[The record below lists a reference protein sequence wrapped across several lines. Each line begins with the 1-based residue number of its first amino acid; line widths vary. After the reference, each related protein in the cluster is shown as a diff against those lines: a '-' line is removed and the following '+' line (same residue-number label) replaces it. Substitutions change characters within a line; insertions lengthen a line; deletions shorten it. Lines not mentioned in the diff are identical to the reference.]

1 MIKIYFDNTLVNSDY
16 YVSLNESNILFNDN
30 FRLGC
35 VPSDTLKLKVPS
47 SIPVPSKVK
56 IMLDNDDYGY
66 YIVDKYEYRDN
77 NILELNLCDDLVL
90 TEKNY
95 NAQTIVESTTNCTT
109 KDILEDICDTFDI
122 EVDLTSFD
130 INEDVPVNYW
140 DNTITGREYL
150 SYLSEINGG
159 FAQKCKDGKLRFRR
173 FTDLVPSELYV
184 EDCENFKLGQ
194 RHEIE
199 RVIFDNGENKWCYPQ
214 NLIDDDSKET
224 LYLNPENVYITS
236 QTVVDN
242 IGTELVGFE
251 YYNFSTGNCPIDTTI
266 QAGNP
271 IKFINGNDEYISI
284 AQYNIDYNGAWIGGY
299 ELNLQSQIQEETQ
312 VRGEADAIKSLK
324 IIVNRETNTIGRI
337 ATKVEGGTWD
347 GEEYVGLEQQMSTT
361 IQNEGLIASQVSDLK
376 NGYFGYHLTTD
387 TTFTLGDTYYYAQ
400 NNNYYPLEWNPLTQT
415 WSDPYGNTYSP
426 GDSIPTG
433 TIYERDTELTIGVD
447 ALRTQLSELATS
459 ISTQTE
465 DAVTNWFATEQ
476 AQSSIID
483 LVNGTLSIDEFQQQL
498 DAISQYVRNALD
510 LTPPTLTTDTVYKI
524 NKRYFTLVN
533 DEWNELIPGTD
544 YIIGQQILGNVYE
557 SAHYNR
563 SYTELGGAEN
573 PNKIRIYPDEIIF
586 YTNGTVTAYLKNN
599 ALYIEESTIL
609 KRERVGHWETSED
622 ENYNL
627 NTRWVGDN

>member
-16 YVSLNESNILFNDN
+16 YVSLNESNILFNNN

-66 YIVDKYEYRDN
+66 YIVDKYEYQDN
-77 NILELNLCDDLVL
+77 DILELDLCDDLVL

-95 NAQTIVESTTNCTT
+95 NAQTVVESTTNCTT

-159 FAQKCKDGKLRFRR
+159 FAQKNKNGVLVFRR
-173 FTDLVPSELYV
+173 FTDLTPSELYV

-194 RHEIE
+194 RHVIE
-199 RVIFDNGENKWCYPQ
+199 RVIFDNGENKWCYPH
-214 NLIDDDSKET
+214 NLIDDNTKET
-224 LYLNPENVYITS
+224 LYLNSENVYITS
-236 QTVVDN
+236 QTIVDN

-271 IKFINGNDEYISI
+271 IKFINGEDEYISI

-299 ELNLQSQIQEETQ
+299 ELNLESQQQEETQ

-337 ATKVEGGTWD
+337 ATKVEGGTWN
-347 GEEYVGLEQQMSTT
+347 GEDYVGLEQEMSAT

-376 NGYFGYHLTTD
+376 NGYFDYHLTTD

-400 NNNYYPLEWNPLTQT
+400 NNNYYPLEWDSLTQT
-415 WSDPYGNTYSP
+415 WSDPYGNIYSP
-426 GDSIPTG
+426 GDSIPAG
-433 TIYERDTELTIGVD
+433 TIYERDEELTIGVD
-447 ALRTQLSELATS
+447 SLRTQLSELASS
-459 ISTQTE
+459 IVTQTN

-483 LVNGTLSIDEFQQQL
+483 LVNGTLSIDEFQEQL

-510 LTPPTLTTDTVYKI
+510 LTPPTLTADTVYQI

-533 DEWNELIPGTD
+533 DEWNELVPGTD
-544 YIIGQQILGNVYE
+544 YTIGQSITGNVYE
-557 SAHYNR
+557 SEHYNR
-563 SYTELGGAEN
+563 SYTELGGADN

-586 YTNGTVTAYLKNN
+586 YTNGTITAYLKNN

-609 KRERVGHWETSED
+609 KRERIGHWETSED

-627 NTRWVGDN
+627 NTRWVGGN